1 MRERLCFIAASLC
14 VAIYTH
20 NNEQGYDHDL
30 NLKIIS
36 LWKIKCSA
44 RPPLLFSLTRWCLCL
59 SPSLTNCTRVPDF
72 FGALWGLSICQLLYS
87 FFSPSTHNNNIP
99 VQRTT
104 TLISKC
110 GELVWIH
117 LNRYEKCYKFENEPS
132 YVCHMCIISFPII
145 QLSCCLAFWRHLSP
159 CSTESHSHP
168 KPTWIHTNMSRA
180 LTLNNTS
187 LIKRDLDLNSIKQ
200 IAC

>member
-14 VAIYTH
+14 GSYIYTQQRARLRSWFKFE
-20 NNEQGYDHDL
+20 NYL
-30 NLKIIS
+30 SLKNQM
-36 LWKIKCSA
+36 LGSA
-44 RPPLLFSLTRWCLCL
+44 ATTFSLTRWCLCL

-145 QLSCCLAFWRHLSP
+145 QLSYCLAFWRHLSP